1 MRKIAG
7 RVLIAIGGFLVVA
20 GLLTSVWAPG
30 VVKKTPVD
38 VDQTTR
44 LDGEATKLG
53 ETFPVNVTS
62 ITKADSEAS
71 TDDTTIWVNTSCV
84 VANTD
89 GNAPDCVD
97 GEDERLVS
105 ATVGTFATDR
115 VTALGRDHENLPEG
129 STPYEG
135 IVNKFPFDTEKTD
148 YPYWDGTL
156 GRTVDMEFLEETEME
171 GLTVYH
177 FAASVEDEA
186 IEVAEGTPGTYSQAV
201 DIYVEPI
208 TGAVVNQEQSQQRY
222 LEDGTEVLDLN
233 VAFTDDQLATSL
245 SEAKDNAANLTL
257 ITETVPRI
265 GFIGGAIAL
274 ALGAVLLLMGRRSQA
289 AHSAH
294 AAAAPA

>member
-20 GLLTSVWAPG
+20 GLLTTTWAPG

-44 LDGEATKLG
+44 LDGTATKLG

-84 VANTD
+84 VDNSD
-89 GNAPDCVD
+89 GAAPACVD

-115 VTALGRDHENLPEG
+115 VSALGRDHENLPAG

-135 IVNKFPFDTEKTD
+135 IVNKFPFDTEKKD
-148 YPYWDGTL
+148 YHYWDGTL
-156 GRTVDMEFLEETEME
+156 GRTVPMEFLEETEMD

-177 FAASVEDEA
+177 FASSVADEA

-201 DIYVEPI
+201 DIYVEPL

-222 LEDGTEVLDLN
+222 LEDGTQVLDLN
-233 VAFTDDQLATSL
+233 VAFTDDQLATSI

-265 GFIGGAIAL
+265 GFIGGAVAL
-274 ALGAVLLLMGRRSQA
+274 VLGALLLLVGRPR
-289 AHSAH
+289 H
-294 AAAAPA
+294 AASPRAAAMPA

>member
-20 GLLTSVWAPG
+20 GLLTTTWAPG

-44 LDGEATKLG
+44 LDGTATKLG

-84 VANTD
+84 VNAASGD
-89 GNAPDCVD
+89 APDCVD
-97 GEDERLVS
+97 GKDDRLVS

-156 GRTVDMEFLEETEME
+156 GRTVDMVFVEETEMD
-171 GLTVYH
+171 GLAVYH
-177 FAASVEDEA
+177 FASSVQDEA
-186 IEVAEGTPGTYSQAV
+186 IEIAEGTPGTYSQAV

-222 LEDGTEVLDLN
+222 LEDGTQVLDLD
-233 VAFTDDQLATSL
+233 VAFTDDQLATSV
-245 SEAKDNAANLTL
+245 SEAKDNAASLTL

-265 GFIGGAIAL
+265 GFIGGAVAL
-274 ALGAVLLLMGRRSQA
+274 VLGALLLLVGRPRPATSPR
-289 AHSAH
+289 
-294 AAAAPA
+294 AAAMPA